1 MVNTL
6 KLSFKQ
12 QKNIVLITD
21 EIYVKPQLTYQGGNN
36 FGKAINSPNQY
47 ATTILTCA
55 SPFLVVKCFYF
66 KFYPVYR
73 LDTSF
78 QYNQT
83 VNTLKVVQEN
93 GNFIK
98 AILRDNNK
106 VTQKFFNMFDLE
118 KP

>member
-1 MVNTL
+1 MVNIL

-12 QKNIVLITD
+12 QKNIVLIID
-21 EIYVKPQLTYQGGNN
+21 EIYVKPQLTYQGGNV
-36 FGKAINSPNQY
+36 FEKAINSPNQY
-47 ATTILTCA
+47 TTTILTCA
-55 SPFLVVKCFYF
+55 APFVMVKCFYF

-83 VNTLKVVQEN
+83 VNILKVVKEN
-93 GNFIK
+93 GNCIK

-106 VTQKFFNMFDLE
+106 VKQKFFNMFDLE